1 MSWRDQLQ
9 PASFRGVPFEVES
22 DDASFGRRVEV
33 HEYPSKDIPLAE
45 DLGRKAREKN
55 LVAFVI
61 GADYMAK
68 RDALLEA
75 CEKAGAGE
83 LVHPYYGRMMV
94 TLTDVR
100 VSHSMLEGGMCRFN
114 LQFVESG
121 ELTYPQA
128 VNATSEQ
135 SLEAADALESSAV
148 SAFTEN
154 FSVDGL
160 SEFAVKEAQSTFS
173 DALSTIE
180 SVMANTG
187 LILADPLS
195 LFKQD
200 LGALLYEPATLASRF
215 LGLFSKG
222 NHLFNQLSGLA
233 NVDLWQVL
241 NVLPGINLVNQ
252 FRQVVSLG
260 NTPTTARMAKNKS
273 AIHTLIRQGLIAQ
286 SAGLLASQPLPVYDD
301 AQQVKKALLET
312 LDVELNT
319 ANDTNY
325 LALKTVRVTTHA
337 DVTARTQNAARLK
350 NITPNEVLPGIV
362 LAYDLY
368 EDVTREAEI
377 IDRNKVRHPG
387 FVPATTIKV
396 LSA

>member
-1 MSWRDQLQ
+1 MSWREQLQ
-9 PASFRGVPFEVES
+9 PASFRGVPFVVES
-22 DDASFGRRVEV
+22 DDAAFGRRVEV
-33 HEYPSKDIPLAE
+33 HEYPSKDLPLAE

-55 LVAFVI
+55 LVGFVI
-61 GADYMAK
+61 GEEYMAA

-75 CEKAGAGE
+75 CEKAGEGE

-114 LQFVESG
+114 LQFVEAG

-135 SLEAADALESSAV
+135 SLQAADALESSAV
-148 SAFTEN
+148 SDFTEN

-160 SEFAVKEAQSTFS
+160 SEFAVQEAQSTFS

-187 LILADPLS
+187 LILADPLA

-200 LGALLYEPATLASRF
+200 LGELLFTPATLASRF

-222 NHLFNQLSGLA
+222 NNLFNQFTGLA
-233 NVDLWQVL
+233 NFDLWQVL
-241 NVLPGINLVNQ
+241 NVLPGINLVDQ
-252 FRQVVSLG
+252 FRQVLSIG
-260 NTPTTARMAKNKS
+260 NTPTTARMSKNKS
-273 AIHTLIRQGLIAQ
+273 AIYALTRQGLIAQ

-301 AQQVKKALLET
+301 AQQVKKALLDT
-312 LDVELNT
+312 IDVELNT

-350 NITPNEVLPGIV
+350 NITPNEVMPGIV

-368 EDVTREAEI
+368 EDVARESEI